1 MAIPF
6 MYMGILIK
14 IIALYIILYEKAL
27 LIIVYQAYHMF
38 DKVVKLTVYQR
49 VQGITSE
56 QVQFRDLFLRLC
68 KGDSTV
74 DDWKLLL
81 NLNHRMSLIYA
92 ILLDFSIVMKKLQIT
107 IMKS

>member
-1 MAIPF
+1 MH
-6 MYMGILIK
+6 
-14 IIALYIILYEKAL
+14 YIFILYEKAL

-38 DKVVKLTVYQR
+38 DKVVKLTVNQR

-68 KGDSTV
+68 KDDSTV

-81 NLNHRMSLIYA
+81 NVNHRMSLIYA
-92 ILLDFSIVMKKLQIT
+92 TLLLDFSIVMNKLKIT
-107 IMKS
+107 IMNS

>member
-1 MAIPF
+1 MH
-6 MYMGILIK
+6 
-14 IIALYIILYEKAL
+14 YIFILYEKAL
-27 LIIVYQAYHMF
+27 LIVVYQAYHMF
-38 DKVVKLTVYQR
+38 NKVVKLTVYQR

-92 ILLDFSIVMKKLQIT
+92 TLLLDFSIVMNKLQIT
-107 IMKS
+107 IMNS

>member
-1 MAIPF
+1 M
-6 MYMGILIK
+6 
-14 IIALYIILYEKAL
+14 

-56 QVQFRDLFLRLC
+56 QVQFRDFTTLQS
-68 KGDSTV
+68 DSTV

-92 ILLDFSIVMKKLQIT
+92 TLLLDFSIVMNKLQIT
-107 IMKS
+107 IMNS

>member
-1 MAIPF
+1 MLF
-6 MYMGILIK
+6 
-14 IIALYIILYEKAL
+14 EKAL

-38 DKVVKLTVYQR
+38 DKVVKLTVKCVNQR

-81 NLNHRMSLIYA
+81 NVNHRMSLIYA
-92 ILLDFSIVMKKLQIT
+92 TLLLDFSIVMNKLQIT
-107 IMKS
+107 IINS